1 MPNKRA
7 LSDLDAAQY
16 LGVSVSFLRQAR
28 CYGNRPGRTPGPPYV
43 KIGRSVR
50 YLLEDLDRYVESC
63 KQGELP

>member
-1 MPNKRA
+1 MPNKRT

-16 LGVSVSFLRQAR
+16 LGVSASFLRQAR

-50 YLLEDLDRYVESC
+50 YLIEDLDRYVESC
-63 KQGELP
+63 KQGELQ